1 MKLTRTYTQGAR
13 AESVADTRERI
24 TRAAADLFI
33 DSWYED
39 VTLSSIARAAG
50 VSHQT
55 VLNHFA
61 SKEGVALAAAALVGA
76 ETETRRDKAAPGDV
90 EGALHVLV
98 SEYERFG
105 DSNARWAFF
114 SERLDSLAAVLDE
127 ARAGHRRWLT
137 RTFASSLPADS
148 VTRRRL
154 LNALHA
160 ATDVYVWRLLRRDL
174 GLSRAEVERA
184 MAALVRG
191 VLAPPADPKE
201 GDA

>member
-1 MKLTRTYTQGAR
+1 MKFSRTYTQAAR
-13 AESVADTRERI
+13 AESVADTRGRI

-33 DSWYED
+33 EHWYED
-39 VTLSSIARAAG
+39 VTLAAIAQAAG

-55 VLNHFA
+55 VLNHFE

-76 ETETRRDKAAPGDV
+76 ETRSRRDQVAPGEVDA
-90 EGALHVLV
+90 ALHLLV

-114 SERLDSLAAVLDE
+114 SERLGSLAAVLDD
-127 ARAGHRRWLT
+127 ARAGHQAWLA
-137 RTFASSLPADS
+137 RTFGSRLPADTS
-148 VTRRRL
+148 GRRRA

-174 GLSRAEVERA
+174 GLSRAETERT
-184 MAALVRG
+184 MGALVRG
-191 VLAPPADPKE
+191 VLAPPTGPTNGGA
-201 GDA
+201 